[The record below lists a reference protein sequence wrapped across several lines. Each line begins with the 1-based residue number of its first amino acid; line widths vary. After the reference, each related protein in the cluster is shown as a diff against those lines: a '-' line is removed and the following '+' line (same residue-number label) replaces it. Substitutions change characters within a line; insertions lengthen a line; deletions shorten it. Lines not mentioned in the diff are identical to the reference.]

1 MGTPYKMKGSPMARN
16 FGAPFKKDGDKIDL
30 SKKTDKE
37 VVDVAKRNLD
47 VIKKQ
52 GDNSIYIDE
61 NSTQEDKMD
70 IYMHYRGQNS
80 LANDSIDASRDE
92 LRLRYD
98 KKAKAKK
105 K

>member
-37 VVDVAKRNLD
+37 LSDIAKRNID

-52 GDNSIYIDE
+52 GDNSIYIDK
-61 NSTQEDKMD
+61 NSSQEDKMD
-70 IYMHYRGQNS
+70 IYKHYRGQNS

-92 LRLRYD
+92 MMLRY
-98 KKAKAKK
+98 KNSTKAKK

>member
-1 MGTPYKMKGSPMARN
+1 MARN